1 MKKDACEELKSFAV
15 LDGTEWGEAMLALC
29 HLNHYSYLL
38 SPELKNSVER
48 EIDEHLQ
55 YVKTHATVITETETH
70 TSTYKSLEWND

>member
-1 MKKDACEELKSFAV
+1 MKKDACEELKGFAV

-29 HLNHYSYLL
+29 HLNHYTYLL
-38 SPELKNSVER
+38 SPELKSSVEK